1 MSGAAHTLDHVGI
14 VGRDLDALAAVF
26 ADLGFCLTPLARH
39 AGGRTGNR
47 CIMFRDGGYL
57 ELVATVNGGT
67 SATLD
72 RFLGRYP
79 GIHILALGI
88 DDTTAAAERLRRAGI
103 DAHADRTERST
114 DDSDP
119 AAPHVAFD
127 LLTPPDPPE
136 GRVHLIH
143 HLTPGAMWQARF
155 LAHPNQAIRL
165 EEVIMVAPVPAET
178 AACLSVLAGRPVQP
192 DPAGGFVLPLKS
204 GRVRI
209 LPAESWTMLSGA
221 ALHNTLAAPTLPWIA
236 GLSLATADGNNELH
250 RLLND
255 RGIDHDQAPGLI
267 QLAAGGVLLRFRAS
281 RG

>member
-1 MSGAAHTLDHVGI
+1 MSGAALTLDHVGI
-14 VGRDLDALAAVF
+14 VGADLDALAAGF
-26 ADLGFCLTPLARH
+26 AGLGFCLTPLARH

-103 DAHADRTERST
+103 NTHADRTERST

-119 AAPHVAFD
+119 AALHVAFD

-143 HLTPGAMWQARF
+143 HLTPDAIWQERF
-155 LAHPNQAIRL
+155 LTHPNQTVQL
-165 EEVIMVAPVPAET
+165 EEAILVAPTPAET
-178 AACLSVLAGRPVQP
+178 AARLSVLAGRPVQP
-192 DPAGGFVLPLKS
+192 DPAGGYVLPLKS
-204 GRVRI
+204 GRIRI
-209 LPAESWTMLSGA
+209 LWPESWAIPHPGLT
-221 ALHNTLAAPTLPWIA
+221 APTLPWIG
-236 GLSLATADGNNELH
+236 GLTLTTADGNAALH
-250 RLLND
+250 RLLTD
-255 RGIDHDQAPGLI
+255 RGIGHDQVPGL
-267 QLAAGGVLLRFRAS
+267 LRVEAGGVVLRFRANP
-281 RG
+281 G